1 MCRRL
6 TKSRPACQKQR
17 TTPVAYTHRLEPPQ
31 SVHYNP
37 ATATGVCVDFL
48 AVEFLS
54 PPGRL
59 RLATGARAWETDR
72 VISRAPYGAIA
83 RLGGLKRSVAPLALG
98 PRGGLFGGACVSHRL
113 APVAI
118 GKRPYGT
125 KKCWRPAWGPQGHEL
140 RSARESA
147 HTRRFLSRQ
156 FADFRELAGVSS
168 VDSLSS
174 IVYSLRCASGG
185 RPARQPRW
193 GC

>member
-17 TTPVAYTHRLEPPQ
+17 TAPVAYTHRLEPPQ

-83 RLGGLKRSVAPLALG
+83 RLGGLKRSVAPLGSLVEHVFPTGLRPWLLANVPTGLRNAGAPLG
-98 PRGGLFGGACVSHRL
+98 GPKGMSCDLPENLRTPAAFSLANLPIFGN
-113 APVAI
+113 
-118 GKRPYGT
+118 
-125 KKCWRPAWGPQGHEL
+125 L
-140 RSARESA
+140 RAYRASIAY
-147 HTRRFLSRQ
+147 RR
-156 FADFRELAGVSS
+156 
-168 VDSLSS
+168 
-174 IVYSLRCASGG
+174 
-185 RPARQPRW
+185 
-193 GC
+193 

>member
-17 TTPVAYTHRLEPPQ
+17 PTPVAYTHRLEPLQ

-59 RLATGARAWETDR
+59 RLATGASPWETDR

-83 RLGGLKRSVAPLALG
+83 RLGGLKRSVAPLGSLVEHVF
-98 PRGGLFGGACVSHRL
+98 PTGLRPWLLANVPTGLRNAGAMSCDLPENLRTPAAFSL
-113 APVAI
+113 ANLPI
-118 GKRPYGT
+118 
-125 KKCWRPAWGPQGHEL
+125 C
-140 RSARESA
+140 
-147 HTRRFLSRQ
+147 
-156 FADFRELAGVSS
+156 RELAGVPS

-174 IVYSLRCASGG
+174 IVYSLRCAPGR

-193 GC
+193 GY